1 MNAAMI
7 IHLFPGFMS
16 MIAVYYIIKMLGW
29 SDGPMLRVAMIA
41 VYAGGAG
48 CGYHIAKGFL
58 IRYPCRLMR
67 RHYWTEQA
75 NGRS

>member
-29 SDGPMLRVAMIA
+29 SDGPMLRVAMIQLTDA
-41 VYAGGAG
+41 MINVFHTILG
-48 CGYHIAKGFL
+48 KL
-58 IRYPCRLMR
+58 N
-67 RHYWTEQA
+67 TEKSV
-75 NGRS
+75 NNFI